1 MHPLIE
7 RMWKFLR
14 AKALS
19 RWHKTFEDMQAA
31 VSSVLD
37 HLEDY
42 RGELQT
48 LMTEKFH
55 IIDKQDI
62 PVEYREVA

>member
-1 MHPLIE
+1 M
-7 RMWKFLR
+7 R
-14 AKALS
+14 AKALAK
-19 RWHKTFEDMQAA
+19 WHKTFADMQAA

-37 HLEDY
+37 HLETY

-55 IIDKQDI
+55 IIAKQDI